1 MGRMPRR
8 LLLIAALLPAL
19 PVKAQS
25 VDRILAAAAEREAA
39 RNCAATGAGEI
50 VVCGDRD
57 RDARYRLPLPTTR
70 EVGEQGAVIGEVP
83 APSVQDPFLS
93 GCGIFRGQRRCSQ
106 REAEAYGYGRG
117 RDPVTLIGR
126 IVTKLVDPDAETG
139 PPPTVPSRDR

>member
-1 MGRMPRR
+1 MGRMPKR
-8 LLLIAALLPAL
+8 LLLIAAVLPAL
-19 PVKAQS
+19 PVQAQS

-39 RNCAATGAGEI
+39 RDCGAASVGEI

-70 EVGEQGAVIGEVP
+70 EVGEQGAVIGEAP

-117 RDPVTLIGR
+117 RDPVTLVGR
-126 IVTKLVDPDAETG
+126 IVTKLIDPDAEIG
-139 PPPTVPSRDR
+139 PPPTVAPRDR